1 LPPTVAAGGLSVDT
15 MRARLSSKLVAPPT
29 PELDPVRQG
38 REALRL
44 GDHGPQVVALQ
55 RVLRASGQTL
65 VLDGAFGPDT
75 QRAVRRVQAK
85 GGLAQDGVVGVAT
98 MKVLD
103 ASVTTVA
110 PKPAGTS
117 ATFPD
122 VRAGAVL
129 ASGARSETVRALQTR
144 LAERGYTTGADG
156 VFGPGTE
163 ASVRRF
169 QRGQGLAEDGRFGAL
184 SLAKLEALEAKLPL
198 AGWADAWQDG
208 RKLGRLP
215 FTEIDG
221 YRVEMKTA
229 AAFDRMRKDAA
240 QAGVRLGVES
250 GFRTYQRQAELYDD
264 YLAGVGNPANPP
276 GWSNHQNGIAL
287 DLNTHDAGVFGWLT
301 KNAGK
306 YGFVRTV
313 PSEIWHWEYR
323 PR

>member
-1 LPPTVAAGGLSVDT
+1 

-85 GGLAQDGVVGVAT
+85 GALEQDGVVGVAT

-103 ASVTTVA
+103 ASVTTIA
-110 PKPAGTS
+110 PKPDGTS
-117 ATFPD
+117 PTFPD

-144 LAERGYTTGADG
+144 LTERGYAAGADG

-163 ASVRRF
+163 AAVRRF
-169 QRGQGLAEDGRFGAL
+169 QREQGLAEDGRFGTL

-198 AGWADAWQDG
+198 VGWADAWQDG

-221 YRVEMKTA
+221 YRVAIRTA
-229 AAFDRMRKDAA
+229 ASFDRMRKDAA

-250 GFRTYQRQAELYDD
+250 GFRTYQRQAELYED
-264 YLAGVGNPANPP
+264 YLNGVGNPANPP